1 MFFQT
6 SWSYSICTVIRLIGI
21 KTIQLFTL
29 NVVLC
34 FFTELYLE
42 YLMTARID
50 SISFPMWTDKELKYV
65 LFFNL
70 LTSIFLQFLR
80 MSFLTCILI
89 WDIPTLSSDK
99 HTSITCERVYFLSV
113 TMTNDYIINHTVI
126 TWFRMRLDSLKVLCV
141 LKNCICHKEMKL
153 IAERQQ

>member
-6 SWSYSICTVIRLIGI
+6 SWSYMICTVTRLIGI
-21 KTIQLFTL
+21 KTILLFTL
-29 NVVLC
+29 NVAHY

-42 YLMTARID
+42 YLMTVHINW
-50 SISFPMWTDKELKYV
+50 ILYPMWTDKELKYV

-70 LTSIFLQFLR
+70 LTSIFLQLLR
-80 MSFLTCILI
+80 MSFLTCMLI
-89 WDIPTLSSDK
+89 WDIPILSSDK

-113 TMTNDYIINHTVI
+113 TMTNDYIINHTLI